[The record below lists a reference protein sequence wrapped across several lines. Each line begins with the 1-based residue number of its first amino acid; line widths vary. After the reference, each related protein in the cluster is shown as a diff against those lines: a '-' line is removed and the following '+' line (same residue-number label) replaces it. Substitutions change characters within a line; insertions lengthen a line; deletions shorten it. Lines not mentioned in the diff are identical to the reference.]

1 MYDLVI
7 KNGKIID
14 GTGNPS
20 YFADIAVKDG
30 KIARIGKAIEG
41 GARVIDAAG
50 LVVTPGFID
59 SHSHSDNAVFAFP
72 DQTEKIEQGITTAVG
87 GQCGSSLFPVT
98 RDLTPENDAPIGEY
112 GRTSEVLKNG
122 SSYFRVASTVPQ
134 GSNLVTLVG
143 HGALRK
149 AVMGM
154 ENRPSTPEELEK
166 MKALLRDALEA
177 GALGLSFGLIYTPG
191 VYAQYEEMLELAKVA
206 GEYHAVV
213 SAHIRGESSNLI
225 RATEEFLSIVRSAKV
240 RGVLSHHKASGKENW
255 GKVTHTLRMLQEAN
269 DEGYEVY
276 CDVYP
281 YIASH
286 TSLAATFVP
295 SELHALGVTK
305 VLADPAQ
312 RAKIREWILG
322 KWGSNDDFGWIQIAM
337 CKGYPDYEGLRI
349 PEIAKR
355 HGKDVYETIFD
366 MIHDSDN
373 ACSACYFTMCEE
385 DVKTVMAWE
394 RTMIGTDSSVARGNK
409 VYHPRLR
416 GTFPRVLG
424 KYVREEGV
432 TTLTEMIRKITSM
445 PATVYGLRSKGQLH
459 EGFDADICI
468 FDAEVIIDRAEFT
481 ACWQRAEGLKY
492 VLLGGEVVVED
503 AVYNGKR
510 LGHVMKREAL

>member
-1 MYDLVI
+1 MCPRCLFYYLYFHNHIVLSHDHFVVDL
-7 KNGKIID
+7 GCE
-14 GTGNPS
+14 
-20 YFADIAVKDG
+20 DINL
-30 KIARIGKAIEG
+30 
-41 GARVIDAAG
+41 G
-50 LVVTPGFID
+50 LVPGDDVAHDELLGGEPGEGLHGFR
-59 SHSHSDNAVFAFP
+59 
-72 DQTEKIEQGITTAVG
+72 QMAVG
-87 GQCGSSLFPVT
+87 CLGDDEVAGQGVC
-98 RDLTPENDAPIGEY
+98 RCWEII
-112 GRTSEVLKNG
+112 VLI
-122 SSYFRVASTVPQ
+122 
-134 GSNLVTLVG
+134 
-143 HGALRK
+143 
-149 AVMGM
+149 
-154 ENRPSTPEELEK
+154 
-166 MKALLRDALEA
+166 EA
-177 GALGLSFGLIYTPG
+177 H
-191 VYAQYEEMLELAKVA
+191 VA